1 MYYFLELFL
10 ILTIFV
16 LPPIFTTESPTLGF
30 VEFNLFHFLIYGFLG
45 IYCFIRSK
53 NFSEDY
59 KTSENQHKY
68 RWSRDVSLKPLTHL
82 CFGSS
87 NIVEPKSNF
96 LKIIVFS
103 LITLILLFGNG
114 FLWQWIA
121 KSPSTK
127 LDYSKSIFVHLFQI
141 VGMGLYAFYEET
153 MYRNYLQ
160 GLISKFLE
168 NMVKSPI
175 KEKFR
180 FFVAEILSLL
190 LFAFGHLYM
199 GIFAV
204 LNALIAGI
212 ILRFLVIKTKSIFP
226 SSIVHFIYNLTLYSL
241 MVI

>member
-30 VEFNLFHFLIYGFLG
+30 VEFNLFHFCIYGFLG

-53 NFSEDY
+53 NFSENC
-59 KTSENQHKY
+59 KISENQHK
-68 RWSRDVSLKPLTHL
+68 
-82 CFGSS
+82 
-87 NIVEPKSNF
+87 SNF
-96 LKIIVFS
+96 SKVLLLSI
-103 LITLILLFGNG
+103 ITLILLFGNG

-121 KSPSTK
+121 KSPITK
-127 LDYSKSIFVHLFQI
+127 LDYSKSIFIHLFQI
-141 VGMGLYAFYEET
+141 VGMGLYAFYEEN

-160 GLISKFLE
+160 GLISRVLE
-168 NMVKSPI
+168 NIVKSPI
-175 KEKFR
+175 NKKSV
-180 FFVAEILSLL
+180 FFVAELSALL

-226 SSIVHFIYNLTLYSL
+226 SSIVHFIYNLALYSL
-241 MVI
+241 MVF

>member
-30 VEFNLFHFLIYGFLG
+30 VEFNLFHFCIYGFLG

-53 NFSEDY
+53 NFSENC
-59 KTSENQHKY
+59 KISENQHILKKE
-68 RWSRDVSLKPLTHL
+68 VSK
-82 CFGSS
+82 
-87 NIVEPKSNF
+87 IF
-96 LKIIVFS
+96 LFS
-103 LITLILLFGNG
+103 AITLILLFGNG

-141 VGMGLYAFYEET
+141 VGMGLYAFYEEN

-160 GLISKFLE
+160 GLISRVLE
-168 NMVKSPI
+168 NIVKSPI
-175 KEKFR
+175 NKKSL
-180 FFVAEILSLL
+180 FFVAELSALL

-204 LNALIAGI
+204 LNALFAGI

-226 SSIVHFIYNLTLYSL
+226 SSIVHFIYNLTLYSF
-241 MVI
+241 MVF

>member
-1 MYYFLELFL
+1 MYYFLELFI

-16 LPPIFTTESPTLGF
+16 LPPIFTTESPTVGL
-30 VEFNLFHFLIYGFLG
+30 VEFNLFHFFIYGFLG

-53 NFSEDY
+53 NFSKDY
-59 KTSENQHKY
+59 KTSENQHILKKE
-68 RWSRDVSLKPLTHL
+68 VS
-82 CFGSS
+82 
-87 NIVEPKSNF
+87 
-96 LKIIVFS
+96 KIFVFS

-141 VGMGLYAFYEET
+141 VGMGLYAFYEEN

-160 GLISKFLE
+160 GLISRVLE
-168 NMVKSPI
+168 NIVKSPI
-175 KEKFR
+175 NKKSV
-180 FFVAEILSLL
+180 FFVAELSALL

-226 SSIVHFIYNLTLYSL
+226 SSIVHFIYNLALYSL
-241 MVI
+241 MVF

>member
-53 NFSEDY
+53 SLSVSC
-59 KTSENQHKY
+59 KTSENQQ
-68 RWSRDVSLKPLTHL
+68 
-82 CFGSS
+82 
-87 NIVEPKSNF
+87 KSNF
-96 LKIIVFS
+96 SKVLLLSI
-103 LITLILLFGNG
+103 ITLILLFGNG
-114 FLWQWIA
+114 FFWQWIS
-121 KSPSTK
+121 KSQTIK
-127 LDYSKSIFVHLFQI
+127 VDYSKGVLGHIFQI
-141 VGMGLYAFYEET
+141 LGMGLYAFYEEN

-241 MVI
+241 MVF

>member
-1 MYYFLELFL
+1 MYYFLELFI

-16 LPPIFTTESPTLGF
+16 LPPIFTTESPTVGF
-30 VEFNLFHFLIYGFLG
+30 VEFNLFHFFIYGFLG

-53 NFSEDY
+53 NFSKDY
-59 KTSENQHKY
+59 KTSENQHILKKE
-68 RWSRDVSLKPLTHL
+68 VS
-82 CFGSS
+82 
-87 NIVEPKSNF
+87 
-96 LKIIVFS
+96 KIFVFS

-121 KSPSTK
+121 KSPSIK
-127 LDYSKSIFVHLFQI
+127 NDYSKSIFVHLFQI
-141 VGMGLYAFYEET
+141 VGMGLYAFYEEN

-160 GLISKFLE
+160 GLISRVLE
-168 NMVKSPI
+168 NIVKSPI
-175 KEKFR
+175 NKKSL
-180 FFVAEILSLL
+180 FFVAELSALL

-204 LNALIAGI
+204 LNALFAGI

-241 MVI
+241 MVF